1 MKYLFLLVSLFT
13 IQINAMKYI
22 QKYLPKNSLVRRFH
36 DEYQSI
42 SSDSKNPQLINDL
55 ELINMILE
63 HSEKNKEI
71 SQKEFEYTLKNG
83 ILSIGIN
90 RSYNDNIMGEEGYRI
105 FLIKNAILNII
116 NSSIQQRGQIEDIK
130 KREILNLK

>member
-1 MKYLFLLVSLFT
+1 
-13 IQINAMKYI
+13 MKYI